1 MSYKAVMEFLEST
14 SKDEALQNNLSGLL
28 GIGDG
33 DISSAEELDGEEAEA
48 LMGERGIKVTALAE
62 EKGFIFTLGEL
73 NAIVNLFQR
82 YRTGKLSQEDFAKA
96 MGWDSQSE
104 ALSTKLESLGK
115 TVNRV
120 YLGVKYTVEKEESSA
135 HQVLDF
141 MKKTSEDAVL
151 REQLK
156 VILDVGDGDIG
167 DFSEIDAEEANA
179 LRSGRGVLVAEF
191 AAKHGFIFTLSDLL
205 AVTDAFERVQA
216 GELSNEDFE
225 KFLSAS
231 VDGSDYFPFI
241 SNVVSMTYKGFKY
254 ASPVVSKVKDNT
266 LPVVRFMERSSS
278 DAALREQLMAIIG
291 GDGDISSPG
300 ELDAEEASSLVS
312 DRSNSIVSLG
322 AEHGYRFTVTDLNA
336 VISAFQLVNEEKL
349 SMESCARILGMGK
362 SDTGES
368 GIKKTAGLIYR
379 VQGRPVLG
387 ALLSTSVHVRFVVEA
402 DIHSRPGCHF
412 LMSPFAYFETYVTY
426 QYLPISVYSDVRK
439 ITRR

>member
-1 MSYKAVMEFLEST
+1 
-14 SKDEALQNNLSGLL
+14 
-28 GIGDG
+28 
-33 DISSAEELDGEEAEA
+33 
-48 LMGERGIKVTALAE
+48 
-62 EKGFIFTLGEL
+62 
-73 NAIVNLFQR
+73 VNLFQR

-96 MGWDSQSE
+96 MGWDSQAE
-104 ALSTKLESLGK
+104 ALSSKLKSVGE
-115 TVNRV
+115 TVDRV
-120 YLGVKYTVEKEESSA
+120 YLGVKYTVEKESSA

-141 MKKTSEDAVL
+141 MKKSSEDAVL

-156 VILDVGDGDIG
+156 EILDVGDGDIG
-167 DFSEIDAEEANA
+167 DFSEVDAEEANA

-191 AAKHGFIFTLSDLL
+191 AAKHGFMFTLSDLL

-216 GELSNEDFE
+216 GELSTEEFE
-225 KFLSAS
+225 KFLSVS

-291 GDGDISSPG
+291 GDGDISSPR

-322 AEHGYRFTVTDLNA
+322 AEHGYRFTVSDLNA

-349 SMESCARILGMGK
+349 TMESCARILGMGK
-362 SDTGES
+362 PETDES

-379 VQGRPVLG
+379 G
-387 ALLSTSVHVRFVVEA
+387 VR
-402 DIHSRPGCHF
+402 
-412 LMSPFAYFETYVTY
+412 Y
-426 QYLPISVYSDVRK
+426 
-439 ITRR
+439 

>member
-1 MSYKAVMEFLEST
+1 MSYKAVIEFLEST
-14 SKDEALQNNLSGLL
+14 SKDEALQKDLSGLL

-96 MGWDSQSE
+96 MGWDSQAE
-104 ALSTKLESLGK
+104 ALSTKLKSVGE
-115 TVNRV
+115 TVDRV
-120 YLGVKYTVEKEESSA
+120 YLGVKYTVEKDESSA

-141 MKKTSEDAVL
+141 MKKSSEDAVL

-156 VILDVGDGDIG
+156 EILDVGDGDIG
-167 DFSEIDAEEANA
+167 DFSEVDAEEANA

-191 AAKHGFIFTLSDLL
+191 AAKHGFMFTLSDLL

-216 GELSNEDFE
+216 GELSTEEFE
-225 KFLSAS
+225 KFLSVS
-231 VDGSDYFPFI
+231 VDGSDYFPSI

-322 AEHGYRFTVTDLNA
+322 AEHGYRFTVSDLNA

-349 SMESCARILGMGK
+349 PMESCARILGMGK
-362 SDTGES
+362 SDTGD
-368 GIKKTAGLIYR
+368 GGVKKTAGLIYR
-379 VQGRPVLG
+379 G
-387 ALLSTSVHVRFVVEA
+387 VR
-402 DIHSRPGCHF
+402 
-412 LMSPFAYFETYVTY
+412 Y
-426 QYLPISVYSDVRK
+426 
-439 ITRR
+439 

>member
-104 ALSTKLESLGK
+104 ALSTKLESLGE

-205 AVTDAFERVQA
+205 AVTDAFERVKA
-216 GELSNEDFE
+216 GELSNDEFE
-225 KFLSAS
+225 KFLSVS

-278 DAALREQLMAIIG
+278 DAALREQLMAIIGG

-379 VQGRPVLG
+379 G
-387 ALLSTSVHVRFVVEA
+387 VR
-402 DIHSRPGCHF
+402 
-412 LMSPFAYFETYVTY
+412 Y
-426 QYLPISVYSDVRK
+426 
-439 ITRR
+439 

>member
-1 MSYKAVMEFLEST
+1 MSYKAVIEFLEST
-14 SKDEALQNNLSGLL
+14 SKDEALQKDLSGLL

-73 NAIVNLFQR
+73 NSIVNLFQR
-82 YRTGKLSQEDFAKA
+82 YRSGKLSEEDFAKA
-96 MGWDSQSE
+96 MGWDSQAE
-104 ALSTKLESLGK
+104 ALPTKLESVGK
-115 TVNRV
+115 TVDRV
-120 YLGVKYTVEKEESSA
+120 YLGVKYTVEKDESSA

-141 MKKTSEDAVL
+141 MKKSSEDAVL

-156 VILDVGDGDIG
+156 EILDVGDGDIG

-216 GELSNEDFE
+216 GELSTEEFE
-225 KFLSAS
+225 KFLSVS

-241 SNVVSMTYKGFKY
+241 SNVVSMTYKGIKY
-254 ASPVVSKVKDNT
+254 TSPVVSKVKNNT

-322 AEHGYRFTVTDLNA
+322 AEHGYRFTVSDLNA

-349 SMESCARILGMGK
+349 PMESCARILGMGK

-379 VQGRPVLG
+379 G
-387 ALLSTSVHVRFVVEA
+387 VR
-402 DIHSRPGCHF
+402 
-412 LMSPFAYFETYVTY
+412 Y
-426 QYLPISVYSDVRK
+426 
-439 ITRR
+439 

>member
-1 MSYKAVMEFLEST
+1 MSYKAVIEFLEST
-14 SKDEALQNNLSGLL
+14 STDEALQKDLSGLL

-96 MGWDSQSE
+96 MGWDSQAE
-104 ALSTKLESLGK
+104 ALSSKLKSVGE
-115 TVNRV
+115 TVDRV
-120 YLGVKYTVEKEESSA
+120 YLGVKYTVEKESSA

-141 MKKTSEDAVL
+141 MKKSSEDAVL

-156 VILDVGDGDIG
+156 EILDVGDGDIG
-167 DFSEIDAEEANA
+167 DFSEVDAEEANA

-191 AAKHGFIFTLSDLL
+191 AAKHGFMFTLSDLL

-216 GELSNEDFE
+216 GELSTEEFE
-225 KFLSAS
+225 KFLSVS

-291 GDGDISSPG
+291 GDGDISSPR

-322 AEHGYRFTVTDLNA
+322 AEHGYRFTVSDLNA

-349 SMESCARILGMGK
+349 TMESCARILGMGK
-362 SDTGES
+362 PETDES

-379 VQGRPVLG
+379 G
-387 ALLSTSVHVRFVVEA
+387 VR
-402 DIHSRPGCHF
+402 
-412 LMSPFAYFETYVTY
+412 Y
-426 QYLPISVYSDVRK
+426 
-439 ITRR
+439 

>member
-48 LMGERGIKVTALAE
+48 LLGERGIKVTALAE

-379 VQGRPVLG
+379 G
-387 ALLSTSVHVRFVVEA
+387 VR
-402 DIHSRPGCHF
+402 
-412 LMSPFAYFETYVTY
+412 Y
-426 QYLPISVYSDVRK
+426 
-439 ITRR
+439 

>member
-1 MSYKAVMEFLEST
+1 MSYKAVIEFLEST
-14 SKDEALQNNLSGLL
+14 SKDEALQKTLSGLI

-96 MGWDSQSE
+96 MGWDSQTE
-104 ALSTKLESLGK
+104 ALSNKLESVGK
-115 TVNRV
+115 TVNMV
-120 YLGVKYTVEKEESSA
+120 YLGVKYTVEKDESSA

-156 VILDVGDGDIG
+156 GILDVGDGDIG
-167 DFSEIDAEEANA
+167 DFSEVDAEEANA
-179 LRSGRGVLVAEF
+179 LRGGRGVLVAEF
-191 AAKHGFIFTLSDLL
+191 AAKHGFLFTLSDLL

-216 GELSNEDFE
+216 GELSSEEFE
-225 KFLSAS
+225 KFLSVS
-231 VDGSDYFPFI
+231 VSGSDYFPSI

-266 LPVVRFMERSSS
+266 LPVVRFMECSSS
-278 DAALREQLMAIIG
+278 DAALRGQLMAIIG

-300 ELDAEEASSLVS
+300 ELDTEEVTSLVS
-312 DRSNSIVSLG
+312 DRSNLIVSLG

-349 SMESCARILGMGK
+349 PMESCARILGMGK
-362 SDTGES
+362 SDTGDGS
-368 GIKKTAGLIYR
+368 VNKTAGLIYR
-379 VQGRPVLG
+379 G
-387 ALLSTSVHVRFVVEA
+387 VR
-402 DIHSRPGCHF
+402 H
-412 LMSPFAYFETYVTY
+412 
-426 QYLPISVYSDVRK
+426 
-439 ITRR
+439 

>member
-205 AVTDAFERVQA
+205 AVTDAFERVKA
-216 GELSNEDFE
+216 GELSNDEFE
-225 KFLSAS
+225 KFLSVS

-278 DAALREQLMAIIG
+278 DAALREQLMAIIGG

-379 VQGRPVLG
+379 G
-387 ALLSTSVHVRFVVEA
+387 VR
-402 DIHSRPGCHF
+402 
-412 LMSPFAYFETYVTY
+412 Y
-426 QYLPISVYSDVRK
+426 
-439 ITRR
+439 

>member
-1 MSYKAVMEFLEST
+1 MSYKAVIEFLEST
-14 SKDEALQNNLSGLL
+14 SKDEALQKDLSGLL

-73 NAIVNLFQR
+73 NSIVNLFQR
-82 YRTGKLSQEDFAKA
+82 YRSGKLSEEDFAKA
-96 MGWDSQSE
+96 MGWDSQAE
-104 ALSTKLESLGK
+104 ALSTKLKSVGE
-115 TVNRV
+115 TVDRV
-120 YLGVKYTVEKEESSA
+120 YLGVKYTVEKDESSA

-141 MKKTSEDAVL
+141 MKKSSEDAVL

-156 VILDVGDGDIG
+156 EILDVGDGDIG
-167 DFSEIDAEEANA
+167 DFSEIDEEEANA

-216 GELSNEDFE
+216 GQLSTEEFE
-225 KFLSAS
+225 KFLSVS

-322 AEHGYRFTVTDLNA
+322 AEHGYRFTVSDLNA

-368 GIKKTAGLIYR
+368 GVKKTAGLIYR
-379 VQGRPVLG
+379 GC
-387 ALLSTSVHVRFVVEA
+387 LLYTS
-402 DIHSRPGCHF
+402 
-412 LMSPFAYFETYVTY
+412 
-426 QYLPISVYSDVRK
+426 
-439 ITRR
+439 